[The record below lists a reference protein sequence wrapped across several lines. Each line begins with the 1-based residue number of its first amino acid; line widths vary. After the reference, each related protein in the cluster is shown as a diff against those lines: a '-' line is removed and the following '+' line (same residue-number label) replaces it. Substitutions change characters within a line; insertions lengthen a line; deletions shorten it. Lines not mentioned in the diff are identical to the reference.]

1 MTKWVI
7 LDIFKEM
14 GVNMNVNDKKRKEG
28 QFKRAAEFVRGKP
41 RGKEVDL
48 SKVLGL
54 GDRSL

>member
-1 MTKWVI
+1 LTKQVI
-7 LDIFKEM
+7 LDIFIKM
-14 GVNMNVNDKKRKEG
+14 GVDMNVNDKKRKEG
-28 QFKRAAEFVRGKP
+28 QFKRAAEFVRGRP